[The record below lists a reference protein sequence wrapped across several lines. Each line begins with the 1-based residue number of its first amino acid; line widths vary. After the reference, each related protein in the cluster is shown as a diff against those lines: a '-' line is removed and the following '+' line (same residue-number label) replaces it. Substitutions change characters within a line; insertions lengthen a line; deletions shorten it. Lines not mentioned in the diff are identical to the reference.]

1 MAYLVETG
9 EEAFLSSTSASG
21 RRSTLTRRDVVRQP
35 AEVEPDE
42 GSRYWVRAVDRTVG
56 LLEAIAE
63 SGRDK
68 TLAEVA
74 RHAGMPEP
82 SALRYLATLSARG
95 LVERHGTGEQS
106 RYRLGLGAF
115 VLAERAVGNPD
126 IRSLALPFM
135 QTLLDRYQETVNLAV
150 FRQRRLVIIEV
161 LEGLR
166 SIRQGARVGEQ
177 DRLRSTALGKAVLA
191 SYSDKEALALARA
204 EPAVKRTANTIT
216 TDTAL
221 LKELSSVRAR
231 GYSVDNEEDEVGL
244 RCIGV
249 AIRGPHGEPLGLS
262 ISGPS
267 QVFSAEVVR
276 DAGPVLCQIAGELS
290 SRLAPGRARTRA
302 PQTNAIRK

>member
-1 MAYLVETG
+1 M
-9 EEAFLSSTSASG
+9 SAVAPSG
-21 RRSTLTRRDVVRQP
+21 RWSTLTRSDIGREP
-35 AEVEPDE
+35 VESATDD
-42 GSRYWVRAVDRTVG
+42 GGRYWVRAVDRTVAI
-56 LLEAIAE
+56 LEAIAE

-74 RHAGMPEP
+74 RQAGMPEP

-95 LVERHGTGEQS
+95 LVERHGAGEQR

-135 QTLLDRYQETVNLAV
+135 QKLLDRYQETVNLAV

-191 SYSDKEALALARA
+191 SYSDKEALVLARG
-204 EPAVKRTANTIT
+204 EPVVKRTTHTIT
-216 TDTAL
+216 TDSAL
-221 LKELSSVRAR
+221 LKELGCVRAR
-231 GYSVDNEEDEVGL
+231 GYAVDNEEDEVGL
-244 RCIGV
+244 RCVGV
-249 AIRGPHGEPLGLS
+249 AVRGPHGEPLGLS

-267 QVFSAEVVR
+267 QVFTADVVR
-276 DAGPVLCQIAGELS
+276 DAGPVLCRIGGELS
-290 SRLAPGRARTRA
+290 NRLAPRRARTRA
-302 PQTNAIRK
+302 PQTNAARK